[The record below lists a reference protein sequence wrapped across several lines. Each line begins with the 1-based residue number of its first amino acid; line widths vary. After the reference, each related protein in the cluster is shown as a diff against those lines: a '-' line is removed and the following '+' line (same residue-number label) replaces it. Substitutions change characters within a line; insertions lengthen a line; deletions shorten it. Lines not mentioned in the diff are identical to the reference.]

1 VIDQIDE
8 ALRHFLV
15 RELPVRNNEIDIA
28 FDQPKREW
36 SARLS
41 RPTLNLFLRDMRENP
56 KLRSPQPTMQR
67 LANGDTAQLARQA
80 VRIDLHY
87 LITAWAR
94 EPLDEHRIL
103 ARMLSVLFRYRKI
116 PDDILAEYA
125 PSQDVGVALKLAQ
138 YESQQGL
145 DDLWSV
151 LDNELRPAI
160 DMVAT
165 VSLNPFVV
173 EEVSIVREVEVE
185 IRQVRNPQGSGR

>member
-1 VIDQIDE
+1 MKAAVIDQIDE
-8 ALRHFLV
+8 ALRDFLI
-15 RELPVRNNEIDIA
+15 REMPVRNNEIDIA

-41 RPTLNLFLRDMRENP
+41 RPTLNLFLRDLRENP
-56 KLRSPQPTMQR
+56 KLRAPQPTMQR
-67 LANGDTAQLARQA
+67 LVNADIAQLSRQA
-80 VRIDLHY
+80 IRVDLHY

-94 EPLDEHRIL
+94 DPLDEHRIL

-116 PDDILAEYA
+116 PDDILANHA
-125 PSQDVGVALKLAQ
+125 PFQEAGVALKLAQ
-138 YESQQGL
+138 YDNQQGV

-165 VSLNPFVV
+165 VSLNPFLV
-173 EEVSIVREVEVE
+173 EDVPIVREVEVE
-185 IRQVRNPQGSGR
+185 IRQRRT

>member
-1 VIDQIDE
+1 MIDQIDE

-15 RELPVRNNEIDIA
+15 RELPVRNNEIEIA

-41 RPTLNLFLRDMRENP
+41 KPTLNLFLRDLRENS

-67 LANGDTAQLARQA
+67 MANGDTAQLARQA
-80 VRIDLHY
+80 IRIDLHY

-116 PDDILAEYA
+116 PDDILELYA
-125 PSQDVGVALKLAQ
+125 PSQEVGVALKLAQ
-138 YESQQGL
+138 YENQQGV

-173 EEVSIVREVEVE
+173 EDVPIVREVEVE
-185 IRQVRNPQGSGR
+185 VRQVRNAGGRSR